1 MTQALV
7 NWSEAWVDSFLF
19 REYRVWGAIGRAV
32 AGAAVM
38 YSSYVRAN
46 VVSARRRV

>member
-7 NWSEAWVDSFLF
+7 NCSEGSVDSFSF
-19 REYRVWGAIGRAV
+19 RECSVWRTTGWAV